1 MPYTWL
7 SLLPPLIVIISVL
20 ITRKINIALLF
31 GILSAALIV
40 TQGSLI
46 TMGSLTMSRT
56 FEHLTDI
63 DNIYL
68 YIFLIAISSI
78 ITLFTHTG
86 SATACAHSIS
96 KRVQTKRGAET
107 SSILLSFLMSID
119 DYLSILTVGIV
130 MRPLADQLTIA
141 RTRLA
146 FLVHSMAGA
155 VVILIPIS
163 SWAAAIL
170 SQLDQSGIN
179 LNGTQNSKIL
189 ADPFFVYLKTLPF
202 MFYSLFI
209 IASVWFI
216 VRKQLSYGKLHQD
229 VQRTKKQKLTP
240 QHSKINATNNK
251 HSLAELL
258 IPLGFLLGGVIIGI
272 LYTGGYYIFGGQH
285 SFIDAFRHNNQ
296 TFLVMCIAG
305 CTAFAISCLM
315 ALRKQMLRIQEIPS
329 MIIGGFTL
337 MYGAILMVILASILG
352 TFLRQ
357 DLMTGSY
364 LAYLFLGSIPYFL
377 LPVMIFIT
385 SLIITLATGSAWG
398 TFALMLPITV
408 QMLISLF
415 KLTPPVDP
423 EAITILFPALGAI
436 FSGAVCGDHISPFS
450 ETTTMTAT
458 STGTTPL
465 EHAYTQLPYALPAI
479 ISTLLAFVVAG
490 LLNAYPLWVQFTASI
505 IMGIVTCLSMLYLFS
520 NSANGSSKHT

>member
-7 SLLPPLIVIISVL
+7 SLLPPLIVIVSVL

-40 TQGSLI
+40 AQGNLI
-46 TMGSLTMSRT
+46 TMSSLTMHRT

-86 SATACAHSIS
+86 SATACAHIIS
-96 KRVQTKRGAET
+96 KRVKTKRGAET

-130 MRPLADQLTIA
+130 MRPLADRLAIA

-146 FLVHSMAGA
+146 FLVHSLAGS
-155 VVILIPIS
+155 VVILTPIS
-163 SWAAAIL
+163 SWTAAIL
-170 SQLDQSGIN
+170 SQLDQAGIN
-179 LNGTQNSKIL
+179 LNSTQNSKIL
-189 ADPFFVYLKTLPF
+189 ADPFFVYLNTLPF

-216 VRKQLSYGKLHQD
+216 VRKQLSYGKLHQHE
-229 VQRTKKQKLTP
+229 QRTEKQKITP
-240 QHSKINATNNK
+240 QRVEMSAHKNQ

-258 IPLGFLLGGVIIGI
+258 VPLGFLLGSVIIGI
-272 LYTGGYYIFGGQH
+272 LYTGGYHLFGGQH
-285 SFIDAFRHNNQ
+285 SFIDAFRYNNQ
-296 TFLVMCIAG
+296 TFFVMCISG
-305 CTAFAISCLM
+305 CIAFAISCLM
-315 ALRKQMLRIQEIPS
+315 ALRKRMLRIQEIPG
-329 MIIGGFTL
+329 IVIGGFIL
-337 MYGAILMVILASILG
+337 MYGAIQMVILASILG
-352 TFLRQ
+352 TFLQQ

-364 LAYLFLGSIPYFL
+364 LAYLFLGSVPYFL

-385 SLIITLATGSAWG
+385 SLVITLATGSAWG

-408 QMLISLF
+408 QMLIALF

-450 ETTTMTAT
+450 ETTVMTAT

-465 EHAYTQLPYALPAI
+465 NHAYTQLPYALPAI
-479 ISTLLAFVVAG
+479 ISTLLAFIVAG
-490 LLNAYPLWVQFTASI
+490 LLSLYPLWVQFAASI
-505 IMGIVTCLSMLYLFS
+505 IIGIGTCLSMLYLLS
-520 NSANGSSKHT
+520 NLMSKSKKS